1 MIKKIKILIVG
12 AGSIGKRH
20 IRNLKKIGILS
31 SNLLAVDKRKDRL
44 DEVKKLDVKKC
55 FFSLKSA
62 LRESF
67 DAAVICSPTSMH
79 INQCILLAKQKKHL
93 LIEKPLSHNLKDLNI
108 LEKILKKNKLTSM
121 IAYIFRF
128 HPGVILAKKILN
140 EKKIGKSLYFR
151 GEFSEFLPDWHPYE
165 NYRKFYMAKKNK
177 AVAQFLI
184 SVI

>member
-44 DEVKKLDVKKC
+44 DEVKKLDIKKC

-79 INQCILLAKQKKHL
+79 INRVFYYSKK
-93 LIEKPLSHNLKDLNI
+93 LI
-108 LEKILKKNKLTSM
+108 
-121 IAYIFRF
+121 Y
-128 HPGVILAKKILN
+128 
-140 EKKIGKSLYFR
+140 
-151 GEFSEFLPDWHPYE
+151 
-165 NYRKFYMAKKNK
+165 
-177 AVAQFLI
+177 
-184 SVI
+184 

>member
-44 DEVKKLDVKKC
+44 DEVKKLDIKKC

-108 LEKILKKNKLTSM
+108 LEKILKK
-121 IAYIFRF
+121 
-128 HPGVILAKKILN
+128 
-140 EKKIGKSLYFR
+140 
-151 GEFSEFLPDWHPYE
+151 
-165 NYRKFYMAKKNK
+165 
-177 AVAQFLI
+177 
-184 SVI
+184 